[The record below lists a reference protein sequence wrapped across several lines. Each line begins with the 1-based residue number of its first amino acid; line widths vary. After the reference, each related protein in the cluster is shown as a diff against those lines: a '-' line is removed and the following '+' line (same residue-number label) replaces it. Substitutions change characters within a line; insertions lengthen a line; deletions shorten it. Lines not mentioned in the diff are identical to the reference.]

1 MQDSADARCAA
12 ANSIDFVDSAW
23 VDSAERPFDP
33 PLTAAGVAQ
42 GTALGRRL
50 RDFSP
55 PVSKIFVSP
64 LGRTVQTA
72 CAAAAEL
79 GGPDLPLFI
88 EPGLVEVLDAGWYR
102 CWQCSPSD
110 TRAADNAASLLMSAE
125 QLRGVSKRVDTS
137 YAPIFDV
144 ASLGVRLRCA
154 ALRCAAP
161 REQQMP

>member
-1 MQDSADARCAA
+1 M
-12 ANSIDFVDSAW
+12 W
-23 VDSAERPFDP
+23 VDSAARPFDP

-79 GGPDLPLFI
+79 GGADLPLFI
-88 EPGLVEVLDAGWYR
+88 EPGLVEVR
-102 CWQCSPSD
+102 
-110 TRAADNAASLLMSAE
+110 AASLLLRRGCLAAAPPRARQRRSAAGRVADAPAGAGCGLVPLLE
-125 QLRGVSKRVDTS
+125 VLAGRHARRGQCRDAADVRGAAAWRLQARGHQLR
-137 YAPIFDV
+137 AH
-144 ASLGVRLRCA
+144 L
-154 ALRCAAP
+154 
-161 REQQMP
+161 